1 MTKIRIE
8 KQKLL
13 EMISDIIEK
22 KSLSET
28 EEVVEAS
35 PTIEMT
41 KTELKEMV
49 NSILENGGGMTT
61 LGIKKNPIMA
71 KREIIAMMDSTSRSF
86 EREIL
91 KTFNLRDPDELSPE
105 LQKRY
110 LEIVEAMKSKLV
122 AAAMEAVQ
130 QLISFPSNEQSK

>member
-22 KSLSET
+22 KSLSEA
-28 EEVVEAS
+28 VVEET